1 MTPSDH
7 SATSAHSASQ
17 TTNAGMAIHDPP
29 TVPLVRFVAVA
40 MLAGGAIGTTP
51 SRMDHTQN

>member
-17 TTNAGMAIHDPP
+17 TTNADLAIHGPL
-29 TVPLVRFVAVA
+29 TVPLVVRFVAVE
-40 MLAGGAIGTTP
+40 MLVGGAIGTH
-51 SRMDHTQN
+51 SLSSD